1 MKKLR
6 IIMVKRK
13 AHGTWLIRKELGFE
27 PLALTRGLGL
37 SASQL
42 VYSNLRAKFS
52 IVGHLAFPWLRAQ
65 LLQLSSAIFR
75 AILISLR
82 TRKIKDCCRRGLWHG
97 RLGGQYGFFLRPSLP
112 TAGVRPEFWVASPAP
127 QLRVPE

>member
-1 MKKLR
+1 
-6 IIMVKRK
+6 MVKRK

-65 LLQLSSAIFR
+65 LLLLFR
-75 AILISLR
+75 SL
-82 TRKIKDCCRRGLWHG
+82 
-97 RLGGQYGFFLRPSLP
+97 RLGGGEEQTAQILRITGSKHQ
-112 TAGVRPEFWVASPAP
+112 TSGNSED
-127 QLRVPE
+127 